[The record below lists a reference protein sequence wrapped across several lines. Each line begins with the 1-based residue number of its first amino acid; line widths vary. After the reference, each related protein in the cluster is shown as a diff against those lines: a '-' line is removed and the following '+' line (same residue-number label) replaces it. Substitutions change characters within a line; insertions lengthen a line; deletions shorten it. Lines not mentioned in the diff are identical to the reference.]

1 MSALDF
7 IIQMSLTLFGVGF
20 FLSLLSTLVDKKTN
34 SAEKRLENL
43 LPGINCGQCG
53 YPGCA
58 SYAKALANKEA
69 PVNLCKPAG
78 AEVAKQLGALVG
90 ENYTNDD
97 DFEEQLFAPRK
108 VAYIHETQ
116 CTGCG
121 KCKRKCP
128 VDAIAGVIKETH
140 IVDHEICIGCDEC
153 INTCP
158 EKCIEKITLERDL
171 SNFNWNIY
179 NVIQNKSRN

>member
-108 VAYIHETQ
+108 VAYIHETL
-116 CTGCG
+116 CTG
-121 KCKRKCP
+121 
-128 VDAIAGVIKETH
+128 
-140 IVDHEICIGCDEC
+140 
-153 INTCP
+153 
-158 EKCIEKITLERDL
+158 
-171 SNFNWNIY
+171 
-179 NVIQNKSRN
+179 